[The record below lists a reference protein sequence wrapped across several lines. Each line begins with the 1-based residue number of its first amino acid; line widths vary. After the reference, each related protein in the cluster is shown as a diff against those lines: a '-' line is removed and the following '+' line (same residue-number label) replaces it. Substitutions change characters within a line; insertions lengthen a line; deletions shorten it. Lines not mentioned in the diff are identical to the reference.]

1 MKAETRGRTRGEYLA
16 DITSSPSV
24 PPRYPP
30 VLCST
35 LATISK
41 LRLAQAQPHRRRRAT
56 ANTAPRRHL
65 GARPPPRSARRRGDR
80 KLRAH
85 RAAWQQWQ
93 REPHARP
100 HAAREGALPQPNVH
114 APLLAA
120 RHRLARVQR
129 ALVGGAVAVEIIPY
143 QCAARPPGKANTPG
157 GTGDFWRWLARAPGA
172 MAGRG
177 GAPSGPPCSL
187 FYRRAVSPRA
197 ARRTPR
203 RRRRRAWPHCQGECL
218 TARTCGWKDSCS
230 CGKAVR
236 LGAITREGRAPGA
249 QSRAMESATL
259 GQASERRRCPSLA
272 NLLGRRR
279 GAALR
284 SRAGVSLSSSVS
296 GGTGFSSGGV
306 AARAATSK
314 DTLAMPAN
322 PPASGSCK

>member
-157 GTGDFWRWLARAPGA
+157 GTGDFWRWLARAPEA

-187 FYRRAVSPRA
+187 FLYEGRVAQSRQAHSEEA
-197 ARRTPR
+197 QTPR
-203 RRRRRAWPHCQGECL
+203 LATLPGRVSDRA
-218 TARTCGWKDSCS
+218 D
-230 CGKAVR
+230 VR
-236 LGAITREGRAPGA
+236 LERLLQLREGRAPGGDNQGRPCA
-249 QSRAMESATL
+249 WCPVTGDGIGDVGAGIRAPPMPLS
-259 GQASERRRCPSLA
+259 GKPPRPPKR
-272 NLLGRRR
+272 GRPQKP
-279 GAALR
+279 
-284 SRAGVSLSSSVS
+284 AGFSLSSSVS